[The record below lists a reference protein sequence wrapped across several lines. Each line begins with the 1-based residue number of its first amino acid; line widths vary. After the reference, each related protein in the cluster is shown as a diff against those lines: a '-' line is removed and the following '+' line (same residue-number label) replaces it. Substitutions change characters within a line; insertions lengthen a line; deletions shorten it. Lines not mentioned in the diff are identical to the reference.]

1 MRLLLTSSPLLDLL
15 RSLGGSSRPLL
26 LLLLGSAAVEVL
38 DNHPDEHVQDEEAD
52 EEKEG
57 DEVDEPPFV
66 VVLFRLLV
74 QSHGVQTMVHDV
86 HPAVLGGED
95 KERHERLSKI
105 VEVVLLVDPP
115 VLSVVQAVPL
125 VRDVLQFNF
134 RAFTVEEEAL
144 EQLNSQD
151 TEYDKEGATDE
162 NNVADRF

>member
-1 MRLLLTSSPLLDLL
+1 M
-15 RSLGGSSRPLL
+15 
-26 LLLLGSAAVEVL
+26 EVL

-57 DEVDEPPFV
+57 DEVDKAPFV

-151 TEYDKEGATDE
+151 AEYDKEGATDE
-162 NNVADRF
+162 NDVANRF